1 MGGEFELL
9 SLTGLMIFLILLSLI
24 LNAVLFFMLSSESRK
39 RRELELRLRRF
50 TRGSGG
56 DNLEDTMLRMF
67 DEHEEIHQILDR
79 EDREIDEIQDRLRNA
94 IQKVGVIK
102 YDAFNQM
109 GGNLSSSI
117 ALLNENNDGVII
129 NTVQSVDGC
138 YSYVKQIR
146 DGRPDV
152 DLGKEENEALEQAM
166 YG

>member
-1 MGGEFELL
+1 ML
-9 SLTGLMIFLILLSLI
+9 SLTGLMIFLILLSPI

>member
-1 MGGEFELL
+1 ML

-117 ALLNENNDGVII
+117 ALLNENNNGVII

>member
-1 MGGEFELL
+1 ML

-79 EDREIDEIQDRLRNA
+79 EGREIDEIQDRLRNA

>member
-1 MGGEFELL
+1 ML

-117 ALLNENNDGVII
+117 ALFNENNDGVII

>member
-1 MGGEFELL
+1 ML

>member
-1 MGGEFELL
+1 ML
-9 SLTGLMIFLILLSLI
+9 SLTGFMIFLILLSLI